1 MKSKLPGAGL
11 AGFLLLLAA
20 CSTTG
25 GVGARV
31 SGAPGVTTTISGP
44 VATVLST
51 VVTTVTETT
60 TVTVEVTHPFTFG
73 IRTFDHVKVEAGVT
87 RILTD
92 PAPNGYGLQGVSG
105 ISCPSNQPVKV
116 DAKFTCTGTVNG
128 TQKQIV
134 ITVKDADGKY
144 EVAPPS

>member
-1 MKSKLPGAGL
+1 MKSRLPGTGL

-73 IRTFDHVKVEAGVT
+73 IRTLDHVKVEAGVT

-92 PAPNGYGLQGVSG
+92 PAPNGYGLEGVSG
-105 ISCPSNQPVKV
+105 VSCPADQPVKV